1 MLKQIKNVLRKSS
14 PVSRTFSMREPRV
27 KSDDMDSDD
36 SLPKTW
42 AKRVSKKT
50 YATLFSV
57 DFSVISSFFRLVDV

>member
-50 YATLFSV
+50 YATLF
-57 DFSVISSFFRLVDV
+57 LC